1 MTEAALAPS
10 LFLTEDEVRDLSG
23 KIKRDAQVR
32 ALRAMGV
39 EHRVRPDGSVAILR
53 DHIHKVFD
61 GEPGARAKQVK
72 AAAPNWDAI

>member
-1 MTEAALAPS
+1 MTESVLAPS
-10 LFLTEDEVRDLSG
+10 LFLTEDEVRALSG

-39 EHRVRPDGSVAILR
+39 EHRVRPDGSVAVLR

-61 GEPGARAKQVK
+61 GTPGSAKRGK
-72 AAAPNWDAI
+72 PAAPNWDAI